1 MDLVEKP
8 NKKTSRVWEHFGFEP
23 DSSGKPKNEDR
34 PICKLCWRTV
44 ATKGSNTSNLLAH
57 LRTNHPVVHAD
68 LRRPT
73 VSKSAGPGPGPGE
86 PRPGSG
92 TGAMSEAKQPIL
104 AEAIARSTAYA
115 RNSKKWQKLTNAVT
129 HCIAKEMMPL
139 YTVEKPVFRGMLKE
153 FDSQYELPSRSYFTR
168 SAIPTL
174 YEQTRTSVAAEVQEI
189 EFFSATTDLWSS
201 KTMEPYLSYTI
212 HYVGSDWQMHSRC
225 LQTSFCQEDH
235 TGENLAAALRASLES
250 WDLDEHNQ
258 TCITSDSGTNV
269 TCAAEKLSWTRL
281 PCFGHVLHNAVGNAT
296 KSDNRIY
303 RAFGI
308 CRKIVGTFSHSWKK
322 RRELTK
328 VQADLNLPNHSLVT
342 VSTILHTHCKT

>member
-8 NKKTSRVWEHFGFEP
+8 NKKTSLVWDHFGFEP
-23 DSSGKPKNEDR
+23 DSSGKPKNEDK
-34 PICKLCWRTV
+34 PICKLCRRTV

-57 LRTNHPVVHAD
+57 LRTNHPVIHAD

-73 VSKSAGPGPGPGE
+73 ASKRKSAGPE
-86 PRPGSG
+86 SG
-92 TGAMSEAKQPIL
+92 TGGGAMSQPTL
-104 AEAIARSTAYA
+104 AEAIAKSTTYA

-139 YTVEKPVFRGMLKE
+139 YTVEKPAFRGMLKE
-153 FDSQYELPSRSYFTR
+153 FDSQYELPSRSYFSRT
-168 SAIPTL
+168 AIPTL
-174 YEQTRTSVAAEVQEI
+174 YEETRSSVAAEVQEI

-201 KTMEPYLSYTI
+201 KTMQPYLSYTI

-225 LQTSFCQEDH
+225 LQTSFCPEDH

-258 TCITSDSGTNV
+258 TCITSDNGTNV
-269 TCAAEKLSWTRL
+269 ICAAEKLSWTRL

-296 KSDNRIY
+296 KNDNRIS

-308 CRKIVGTFSHSWKK
+308 CRKIVCTFSHSWKK
-322 RRELTK
+322 KRELTK

-342 VSTILHTHCKT
+342 VSTILHTHCKFANTLHNYT